1 MSCGTRVQDVGPGDP
16 DGARLLR
23 SSLWD
28 QLLTSGVL
36 RTAGDANCSAACG
49 SAALRQPAPSP
60 VLRLLWLGTPLP
72 NLPVRASAAD
82 AFTEVLLTDFHC
94 WVPRTALTGTATAST
109 AVLLTA
115 APDHCGPPGP
125 VASPVAV
132 LQPLWLRNSTTA
144 PSCVLLPGSSCLPGP
159 AVSLGYER
167 NHNHATAM
175 MSTPTN
181 TDFRAFGRE
190 VAALGRSADVGD
202 SPRHPG
208 PQATAHRGAAHRA
221 CLEVT
226 GCRSAS
232 TVIRSPL
239 R

>member
-82 AFTEVLLTDFHC
+82 AFTEVLLTCFTAGYRELHLRVLPPRQPRSC
-94 WVPRTALTGTATAST
+94 SRRPLITAGHPVRSPVPSPSCNNPGFETPPPHRPANCNCGYCCP
-109 AVLLTA
+109 AVRLCQALLTSWVTRETITR
-115 APDHCGPPGP
+115 PPLN
-125 VASPVAV
+125 VYFS
-132 LQPLWLRNSTTA
+132 
-144 PSCVLLPGSSCLPGP
+144 
-159 AVSLGYER
+159 
-167 NHNHATAM
+167 H
-175 MSTPTN
+175 
-181 TDFRAFGRE
+181 
-190 VAALGRSADVGD
+190 
-202 SPRHPG
+202 
-208 PQATAHRGAAHRA
+208 HRFSHVR
-221 CLEVT
+221 
-226 GCRSAS
+226 R
-232 TVIRSPL
+232 
-239 R
+239 